1 MRRNLVTAKAPAD
14 QVGKDIPRAT
24 CKLHPSEQ
32 MIRIVWSEDRAP
44 TGAVVCGTNLAQAA
58 TSRPRSTSLP
68 LPIAAAIAA
77 EIVGLTRSVQTREII
92 CRRKVDLVWPR
103 PLL

>member
-1 MRRNLVTAKAPAD
+1 MRRNPVTTKTPAD
-14 QVGKDIPRAT
+14 QAVKDNPRAT

-32 MIRIVWSEDRAP
+32 MIRIVWSDDRAP

-58 TSRPRSTSLP
+58 TSRPWSTALP

-77 EIVGLTRSVQTREII
+77 EIVGPTRSVQTREIV